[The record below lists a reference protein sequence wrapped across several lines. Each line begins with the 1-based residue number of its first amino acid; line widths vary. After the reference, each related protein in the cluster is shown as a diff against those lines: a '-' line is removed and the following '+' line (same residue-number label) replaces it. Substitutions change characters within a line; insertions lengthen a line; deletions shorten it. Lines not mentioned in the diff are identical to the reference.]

1 MNTRNIMGGRTS
13 FLPPFITFL
22 VITNVIIFLVQGIL
36 ENMTFAGQS
45 IQDQYLEFFAL
56 QPLGGGLF
64 MPWQVVSYQ
73 FLHGGFFHL
82 FFNMFALWMFGSEL
96 ENIWGKHRFA
106 VFYLLS
112 GIVAALA
119 QLFVAPLFG
128 SAASTIGASGSIM
141 GVLMAFAMSFPRR
154 EILMFPF
161 FFPIQARFFVLIYA
175 SFDLIRGLSDPG
187 STTAH
192 FAHLGGALGGFL
204 LMKFGQPLL
213 DRLVRMLGGNKEP
226 YGVYRL
232 PQDEAEDG
240 DLQLIVSRRPDPPSV
255 VRPSTPTRYRLNDEV
270 ITEEMIDDILDRMN
284 LYGYNRLSARDKAIL
299 QAISNQID
307 P

>member
-13 FLPPFITFL
+13 FLPPFMTFL
-22 VITNVIIFLVQGIL
+22 IVTNVIVFLL
-36 ENMTFAGQS
+36 QS
-45 IQDQYLEFFAL
+45 ILKEMTYNGQPLQYSELFAL
-56 QPLGGGLF
+56 QTLGDGHF
-64 MPWQVVSYQ
+64 MPWQVVTYQ
-73 FLHGGFFHL
+73 FMHGGFFHL

-106 VFYLLS
+106 AFYLLS
-112 GIVAALA
+112 GVVAALA

-128 SAASTIGASGSIM
+128 SAAPTIGASGSIM
-141 GVLMAFAMSFPRR
+141 GVLVAFAMSFPRR
-154 EILMFPF
+154 EILMFPL

-192 FAHLGGALGGFL
+192 FAHLGGAFGGFL

-213 DRLVRMLGGNKEP
+213 DRMVRMFGGNKEP

-232 PQDEAEDG
+232 PQDGADDG

-255 VRPSTPTRYRLNDEV
+255 ARPSTPTRYRLNDEV

-284 LYGYNRLSARDKAIL
+284 LYGYNRLSARDKQIL
-299 QAISNQID
+299 QAISNPID